1 MDSALAL
8 MVNRPEADAVATAT
22 LTHFAPTFFWR
33 VTREPAVARP
43 LAVILPAAFFT
54 SSVGA
59 DRFESATVEAVGA
72 AVETDWA
79 LTSSLPY

>member
-1 MDSALAL
+1 
-8 MVNRPEADAVATAT
+8 MVKRPDADAVAAAT
-22 LTHFAPTFFWR
+22 LTHFPPALFWR

-59 DRFESATVEAVGA
+59 DRFESATVDAVGA